1 MKLGVLASRSITDQE
16 TVDEL
21 IDYIVERYFEDDIS
35 CVISGSGSSV
45 EKKLIQ
51 QCKDSHI
58 DHVLFEPYFVVD
70 KKSKHNPAHFFARNK
85 QIVDNSDVVVIFWD
99 QEDRGEEFAINYAK
113 KKNKGVDV
121 SRI

>member
-21 IDYIVERYFEDDIS
+21 VNYIVERYFEDDIS
-35 CVISGSGSSV
+35 CVISGSGSKV
-45 EKKLIQ
+45 EKELIKI
-51 QCKDSHI
+51 CKDRYV

-85 QIVDNSDVVVIFWD
+85 QIVDNSDTIVIFWD
-99 QEDRGEEFAINYAK
+99 QEDSGEEFAINYAK
-113 KKNKGVDV
+113 KKKKGVNV
-121 SRI
+121 SMI